1 MESMFP
7 IRRLRQAFACLLAF
21 IGFTASA
28 YDPAVPGSFDDPQF
42 CGACHQ
48 RIYKEYSQSVMGTD
62 LQNPVVYQFFTAT
75 NAKGEKDGMGYQGFF
90 PGHAGDCAQCHVPK
104 LAIKE
109 HQAGREV
116 DLGKAIK
123 DKADFGISCTYCHTV
138 QHVKVVKEGDRYKT
152 GPINTVTLDES
163 GAIHGPREGVTS
175 PGFEIKV
182 NPQLRA
188 AEFCSQCH
196 LNQEEGHAKTRN
208 EGKGVLA
215 ISTYEDWKK
224 LYDAGIVKQTCQECH
239 MPLLPGK
246 QEIAV
251 GAPKRYGAR
260 AHTFVGAH
268 DPETLRNAVTFDM
281 QTQVVGDELVVN
293 TAVENVGAGH
303 NIPGSGPI
311 RAVLLKID
319 ATDAEGKVLSYTGGK
334 DGLLHPL
341 AGMGNPKT
349 GQRGPQDWGGMP
361 GKFYGKPLQSPPDP
375 KTGQV
380 RLGVGGF
387 RAEKIAFDTT
397 LKPFTPAH
405 GEFRFKLPEG
415 KAPVKVTARLV
426 YRWATIGLANAKGW
440 KVVDRPMMD
449 EVVRTVER
457 P

>member
-152 GPINTVTLDES
+152 GPLNTVTLDES

-188 AEFCSQCH
+188 AEF
-196 LNQEEGHAKTRN
+196 
-208 EGKGVLA
+208 
-215 ISTYEDWKK
+215 
-224 LYDAGIVKQTCQECH
+224 
-239 MPLLPGK
+239 
-246 QEIAV
+246 
-251 GAPKRYGAR
+251 
-260 AHTFVGAH
+260 
-268 DPETLRNAVTFDM
+268 
-281 QTQVVGDELVVN
+281 
-293 TAVENVGAGH
+293 
-303 NIPGSGPI
+303 
-311 RAVLLKID
+311 
-319 ATDAEGKVLSYTGGK
+319 
-334 DGLLHPL
+334 
-341 AGMGNPKT
+341 
-349 GQRGPQDWGGMP
+349 
-361 GKFYGKPLQSPPDP
+361 
-375 KTGQV
+375 
-380 RLGVGGF
+380 
-387 RAEKIAFDTT
+387 
-397 LKPFTPAH
+397 
-405 GEFRFKLPEG
+405 
-415 KAPVKVTARLV
+415 
-426 YRWATIGLANAKGW
+426 
-440 KVVDRPMMD
+440 
-449 EVVRTVER
+449 
-457 P
+457 

>member
-1 MESMFP
+1 METMFP
-7 IRRLRQAFACLLAF
+7 IPRLRLALAWLLAF
-21 IGFTASA
+21 VGFGASA
-28 YDPAVPGSFDDPQF
+28 YEPAAPGSFDDPQF

-62 LQNPVVYQFFTAT
+62 LKNPIVYQFYTAT
-75 NAKGEKDGMGYQGFF
+75 NAKGEKDGMGFQGVF
-90 PGHAGDCAQCHVPK
+90 PGRAGDCAQCHVPK
-104 LAIKE
+104 LALKE
-109 HQAGREV
+109 HKEGREV
-116 DLGKAIK
+116 DLGQAIR
-123 DKADFGISCTYCHTV
+123 DKADFGISCAYCHTV
-138 QHVKVVKEGDRYKT
+138 KHVKVVKEGDRYKT

-163 GAIHGPREGVTS
+163 GAIHGPRKGVKAA
-175 PGFEIKV
+175 PFEIKV

-224 LYDAGIVKQTCQECH
+224 LYDAGIIKQTCQECH

-251 GAPKRYGAR
+251 GAPKRFGAR

-268 DPETLRNAVTFDM
+268 DPATLQGSVTLDVAAK
-281 QTQVVGDELVVN
+281 VVGDELVVN
-293 TAVENVGAGH
+293 TVVENVGAGH

-319 ATDAEGKVLSYTGGK
+319 VFDADGKELSYVGDK
-334 DGLLHPL
+334 NGLLHPL

-349 GQRGPQDWGGMP
+349 GERGPQDWGGMP
-361 GKFYGKPLQSPPDP
+361 GKFYSKPLQSPPDP
-375 KTGQV
+375 VTGQP

-387 RAEKIAFDTT
+387 AAEKVAFDTT
-397 LKPFTPAH
+397 LKPFTPDR
-405 GEFRFKLPEG
+405 GEFRFKLPSD
-415 KAPVKVTARLV
+415 KKPVTVLARLV
-426 YRWATIGLANAKGW
+426 YRWAPIGLATAKGW
-440 KVVDRPMMD
+440 KVDDRIMK
-449 EVVRTVER
+449 VVSKTIER
-457 P
+457 S

>member
-1 MESMFP
+1 MEKRLS
-7 IRRLRQAFACLLAF
+7 IARLRRVFACLLASV
-21 IGFTASA
+21 GVSASA
-28 YDPAVPGSFDDPQF
+28 YEPVQPGSFDDPQF

-62 LQNPVVYQFFTAT
+62 LQNPIVYQFYTAT
-75 NAKGEKDGMGYQGFF
+75 NTKGEKDGMGYQGFF
-90 PGHAGDCAQCHVPK
+90 PGQAGDCAQCHVPK
-104 LAIKE
+104 LVLKE
-109 HQAGREV
+109 HKEGRQV
-116 DLGKAIK
+116 DLGQAIR

-152 GPINTVTLDES
+152 GPVNTVTLDES
-163 GAIHGPREGVTS
+163 GAIHGPRKGVKAA
-175 PGFEIKV
+175 PFEIKV
-182 NPQLRA
+182 NPILKS

-268 DPETLRNAVTFDM
+268 DPATLQSSVTLDLN
-281 QTQVVGDELVVN
+281 TRIVGDELVVN
-293 TAVENVGAGH
+293 TVVENVGAGH
-303 NIPGSGPI
+303 SIPGSGPI

-319 ATDAEGKVLSYTGGK
+319 AFDADGNLLDYSGDKN
-334 DGLLHPL
+334 GLLHPL

-349 GQRGPQDWGGMP
+349 GERGPQDWGMMP
-361 GKFYGKPLQSPPDP
+361 GKFYGKPLQSAPDP
-375 KTGQV
+375 QTGQV

-387 RAEKIAFDTT
+387 QAEKIAFDTT
-397 LKPFTPAH
+397 LKPFTPDR
-405 GEFRFKLPEG
+405 GEFRFKLPAG
-415 KAPVKVTARLV
+415 KAPVKVVARLV

-440 KVVDRPMMD
+440 KVEDRPMK
-449 EVVRTVER
+449 VVSRTVER
-457 P
+457 S